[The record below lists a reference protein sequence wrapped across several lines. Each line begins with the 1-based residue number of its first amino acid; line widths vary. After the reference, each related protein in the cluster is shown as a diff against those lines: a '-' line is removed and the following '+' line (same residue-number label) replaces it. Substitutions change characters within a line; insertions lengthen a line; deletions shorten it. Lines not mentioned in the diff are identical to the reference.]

1 MTQETTIDVQKA
13 YWWTQNKRGDWR
25 AKYRRTSVVKRCAY
39 LTYRSLIN
47 SGKLKPPAKWP
58 VHVTAIIHPLTHG
71 RFDPE
76 NAAPMVKAILD
87 AITQAD
93 FWPDDNARYVVG
105 PDYRLG
111 EPSTEKGVYHITIR
125 IEEEG
130 HEMSA
135 YQPVLDPACGGRM
148 FWFDKSDDRVLFGDV
163 RDESWELCDGRR
175 FDVKPDM
182 LMDYRDLPFPDGT
195 FRMVVLDPPHLRNA
209 GETSYMAQKY
219 GCLDQETWK
228 ADLKTMFSECFR
240 VLKEHGVLIFKWNE
254 TQIPVSQILKLTAHK
269 PLFGNKQPNR
279 TGTHW
284 IVFMK
289 EDAK

>member
-1 MTQETTIDVQKA
+1 MWFKRRRNEYGCPMCGRLPVIKASQTEKYHESRKVRTTLTVYRLQCPRGHIYQLVQP
-13 YWWTQNKRGDWR
+13 
-25 AKYRRTSVVKRCAY
+25 RRTRKQAVER
-39 LTYRSLIN
+39 TR
-47 SGKLKPPAKWP
+47 
-58 VHVTAIIHPLTHG
+58 G
-71 RFDPE
+71 R
-76 NAAPMVKAILD
+76 V
-87 AITQAD
+87 Q
-93 FWPDDNARYVVG
+93 
-105 PDYRLG
+105 G
-111 EPSTEKGVYHITIR
+111 EGY
-125 IEEEG
+125 
-130 HEMSA
+130 EMSA

>member
-1 MTQETTIDVQKA
+1 
-13 YWWTQNKRGDWR
+13 
-25 AKYRRTSVVKRCAY
+25 
-39 LTYRSLIN
+39 
-47 SGKLKPPAKWP
+47 
-58 VHVTAIIHPLTHG
+58 
-71 RFDPE
+71 
-76 NAAPMVKAILD
+76 
-87 AITQAD
+87 
-93 FWPDDNARYVVG
+93 
-105 PDYRLG
+105 
-111 EPSTEKGVYHITIR
+111 
-125 IEEEG
+125 
-130 HEMSA
+130 MSA

-289 EDAK
+289 ELCDEIVWQKMVPERVNAILTPDSTGSKLILGHVQSYNDMSYRRRPASEILWAMVKANGKRTN

>member
-1 MTQETTIDVQKA
+1 MWFKRRRNEFGCPMCGRLPKIVKSHTQD
-13 YWWTQNKRGDWR
+13 GDYI
-25 AKYRRTSVVKRCAY
+25 KS
-39 LTYRSLIN
+39 I
-47 SGKLKPPAKWP
+47 
-58 VHVTAIIHPLTHG
+58 
-71 RFDPE
+71 
-76 NAAPMVKAILD
+76 
-87 AITQAD
+87 
-93 FWPDDNARYVVG
+93 
-105 PDYRLG
+105 YRLQC
-111 EPSTEKGVYHITIR
+111 PRKHLSTNWYSDPMDASIQWKHVVD
-125 IEEEG
+125 EEEG

-289 EDAK
+289 EGAK

>member
-1 MTQETTIDVQKA
+1 
-13 YWWTQNKRGDWR
+13 
-25 AKYRRTSVVKRCAY
+25 
-39 LTYRSLIN
+39 
-47 SGKLKPPAKWP
+47 
-58 VHVTAIIHPLTHG
+58 
-71 RFDPE
+71 
-76 NAAPMVKAILD
+76 
-87 AITQAD
+87 
-93 FWPDDNARYVVG
+93 
-105 PDYRLG
+105 
-111 EPSTEKGVYHITIR
+111 
-125 IEEEG
+125 
-130 HEMSA
+130 MSA

-240 VLKEHGVLIFKWNE
+240 VLKYRRFSSSQRTSRSSATSSRTAREH
-254 TQIPVSQILKLTAHK
+254 
-269 PLFGNKQPNR
+269 
-279 TGTHW
+279 TGLSS
-284 IVFMK
+284 
-289 EDAK
+289 

>member
-1 MTQETTIDVQKA
+1 MATNV
-13 YWWTQNKRGDWR
+13 
-25 AKYRRTSVVKRCAY
+25 
-39 LTYRSLIN
+39 
-47 SGKLKPPAKWP
+47 
-58 VHVTAIIHPLTHG
+58 
-71 RFDPE
+71 
-76 NAAPMVKAILD
+76 
-87 AITQAD
+87 
-93 FWPDDNARYVVG
+93 
-105 PDYRLG
+105 
-111 EPSTEKGVYHITIR
+111 TEKDKTLHEVIDFLQKEWDAANNASDNPDEEVYDFYDGMTTAYEHVINYCR
-125 IEEEG
+125 HMLGYSGSMPSEVPNQSGG

-175 FDVKPDM
+175 FDVRPDM
-182 LMDYRDLPFPDGT
+182 LMDYRDLPFPDET

-209 GETSYMAQKY
+209 GDTSYMVQKY
-219 GCLDQETWK
+219 GCFDQETWK
-228 ADLKTMFSECFR
+228 TDIKTMFDECFR
-240 VLKEHGVLIFKWNE
+240 VLKTYGTLIFKWNE

>member
-1 MTQETTIDVQKA
+1 
-13 YWWTQNKRGDWR
+13 
-25 AKYRRTSVVKRCAY
+25 
-39 LTYRSLIN
+39 
-47 SGKLKPPAKWP
+47 
-58 VHVTAIIHPLTHG
+58 
-71 RFDPE
+71 
-76 NAAPMVKAILD
+76 
-87 AITQAD
+87 
-93 FWPDDNARYVVG
+93 
-105 PDYRLG
+105 
-111 EPSTEKGVYHITIR
+111 
-125 IEEEG
+125 
-130 HEMSA
+130 MSA

-182 LMDYRDLPFPDGT
+182 LMDYRDLPFPDET
-195 FRMVVLDPPHLRNA
+195 FRMVVLDPPHLRDA

-219 GCLDQETWK
+219 GCLDRETWK
-228 ADLKTMFSECFR
+228 NDLKTMFSECFR

>member
-1 MTQETTIDVQKA
+1 
-13 YWWTQNKRGDWR
+13 
-25 AKYRRTSVVKRCAY
+25 
-39 LTYRSLIN
+39 
-47 SGKLKPPAKWP
+47 
-58 VHVTAIIHPLTHG
+58 
-71 RFDPE
+71 
-76 NAAPMVKAILD
+76 
-87 AITQAD
+87 
-93 FWPDDNARYVVG
+93 
-105 PDYRLG
+105 
-111 EPSTEKGVYHITIR
+111 
-125 IEEEG
+125 
-130 HEMSA
+130 MSA

-279 TGTHW
+279 TGNTLDCLHEGGREMNKRYKVCPLFW
-284 IVFMK
+284 SDYGDERTLMNMGVFEKLLNEGWQILRVDTMPTT
-289 EDAK
+289 ELRDNAVTATNVYILEREANDD

>member
-1 MTQETTIDVQKA
+1 
-13 YWWTQNKRGDWR
+13 
-25 AKYRRTSVVKRCAY
+25 
-39 LTYRSLIN
+39 
-47 SGKLKPPAKWP
+47 
-58 VHVTAIIHPLTHG
+58 
-71 RFDPE
+71 
-76 NAAPMVKAILD
+76 
-87 AITQAD
+87 
-93 FWPDDNARYVVG
+93 
-105 PDYRLG
+105 
-111 EPSTEKGVYHITIR
+111 
-125 IEEEG
+125 
-130 HEMSA
+130 MSA

-182 LMDYRDLPFPDGT
+182 LMDYRDLPFPDET

-209 GETSYMAQKY
+209 GDTSYMVRKY

-284 IVFMK
+284 TLMNMGVFEKLLNEGWKILRVDTMPPT
-289 EDAK
+289 ELRDTAVTATNVYILEREANDD

>member
-1 MTQETTIDVQKA
+1 
-13 YWWTQNKRGDWR
+13 
-25 AKYRRTSVVKRCAY
+25 
-39 LTYRSLIN
+39 
-47 SGKLKPPAKWP
+47 
-58 VHVTAIIHPLTHG
+58 
-71 RFDPE
+71 
-76 NAAPMVKAILD
+76 
-87 AITQAD
+87 
-93 FWPDDNARYVVG
+93 
-105 PDYRLG
+105 
-111 EPSTEKGVYHITIR
+111 
-125 IEEEG
+125 
-130 HEMSA
+130 MSA

-209 GETSYMAQKY
+209 GDTSYMVRKY
-219 GCLDQETWK
+219 GCLDQETWRT
-228 ADLKTMFSECFR
+228 DLKTMFGECFR